1 MGSGETLARN
11 AVEPDFPAPGEKPD
25 EISVTASSDPVIIPD
40 AAALFQGSYERQ
52 HSDLVIEGPDGKILR
67 VLDYYSAAETPDLQ
81 SEQGAMLTSSAIGR
95 LAGPQAPMVQAQAD
109 TSPGTDARP
118 GPEQIGL
125 VITLEGAAFATRV
138 DGQRVTLQI
147 GDPVFQDDL
156 VETADDST
164 LGLSF
169 IDETVFSL
177 SANARM
183 ILDELVYEPGG
194 SDNSMAFNLVQG
206 TFVFITG
213 QVAPTGE
220 MKIETPVA
228 TMGIRGTTP
237 IVMVNGENGNTEFG
251 ILKDPDGKIGE
262 YVLYD
267 KITGA
272 TIRSIV
278 EEGSIVLMDSVGG
291 DPTEI
296 SVDAARLAER
306 AVAQDNAY
314 FLYSA
319 ARNQNNLQQQDTG
332 PGDNPNGN
340 GPPGG
345 DGTPGSSGL
354 DGFNVNPQG
363 PLPRGRPDTPND
375 DTNSPQGPPD
385 FFDPI
390 GFEPDFDTNIPPI
403 AEDLVFH
410 LSEDFPIAAGNLSA
424 IDLDGDDIIA
434 YEIVE
439 QPDFGFVFS
448 NGDGAFVFVSDP
460 IFDLLG
466 QGEVL
471 PISFTYRAVDDLDAV
486 SNAGTVTILIH
497 GANDAPEAD
506 PIVIATTDE
515 DGGPF
520 PFDLLSTAFDPD
532 GNDDLDVENLTAT
545 STDPERDVSFV
556 IDNESGRLTFDP
568 RQFNDLADG
577 ESETVYFDYDIVDSF
592 GAGITN
598 TAEITITGKNDA
610 PIANDDGQF
619 SVGPGVTFNL
629 AFATLLANDYDPE
642 GNTFDI
648 TDVFGAENGAVAFGG
663 GSTID
668 FTADYMAGNGDP
680 AGFYYK
686 VTDSLGASS
695 IGHVDLVID
704 SMIT

>member
-1 MGSGETLARN
+1 LARN
-11 AVEPDFPAPGEKPD
+11 TVEPGLSSTGDYPD
-25 EISVTASSDPVIIPD
+25 EIVVTASSDPVVIPD
-40 AAALFQGSYERQ
+40 AAALFQGTYEQ
-52 HSDLVIEGPDGKILR
+52 QGSDLVIEGPDGTILR
-67 VLDYYSAAETPDLQ
+67 VLDYYATEKVPDLH
-81 SEQGAMLTSSAIGR
+81 SEQGAVLKSNAVDR
-95 LAGPQAPMVQAQAD
+95 LVGAENPVVFAQAGA
-109 TSPGTDARP
+109 SPGTGIQT
-118 GPEQIGL
+118 GPEQIGR
-125 VITLEGAAFATRV
+125 VVTLEGTAFATRAN
-138 DGQRVTLQI
+138 GQRVTLEI

-156 VETADDST
+156 VETSADSK
-164 LGLSF
+164 LGLAF

-237 IVMVNGENGNTEFG
+237 IVMINGENGNTEFG

-262 YVLYD
+262 YILYD

-278 EEGSIVLMDSVGG
+278 DEGSIVRLDSVGG
-291 DPTEI
+291 DPTEVV
-296 SVDAARLAER
+296 VDAARLAER
-306 AVAQDNAY
+306 AEAQDNAY
-314 FLYSA
+314 FLYNA
-319 ARNQNNLQQQDTG
+319 ARNQNTLQQPDTG
-332 PGDNPNGN
+332 PGDSPNGN
-340 GPPGG
+340 GPPGIDNG
-345 DGTPGSSGL
+345 PGSSGL
-354 DGFNVNPQG
+354 DGFNINP
-363 PLPRGRPDTPND
+363 PTPPTRGQPNEPPDNTND
-375 DTNSPQGPPD
+375 PQSFPD

-390 GFEPDFDTNIPPI
+390 GFDPIIDTNIPPI

-410 LSEDFPIAAGNLSA
+410 LSEDVPIAEGDLSVV
-424 IDLDGDDIIA
+424 DLDGDDIIA
-434 YEIVE
+434 YEIVD

-448 NGDGAFVFVSDP
+448 NGDGSFTFISDP

-471 PISFTYRAVDDLDAV
+471 PISFSYRAVDELGAV

-497 GANDAPEAD
+497 GENDAPEAD
-506 PIVIATTDE
+506 PIVIASTDE

-532 GNDDLDVENLTAT
+532 YTDDLSVENLTAT
-545 STDPERDVSFV
+545 STDPGREISFV
-556 IDNESGRLTFDP
+556 IDNESGVLTFDP

-577 ESETVYFDYDIVDSF
+577 ESETVFFDYDIVDSF
-592 GAGITN
+592 GASTTN
-598 TAEITITGKNDA
+598 YAEITITGKNDA
-610 PIANDDGQF
+610 PVTGDDGPF
-619 SVGPGVTFNL
+619 AVGPGVTFNV
-629 AFATLLANDYDPE
+629 AFATLLANDFDPE
-642 GNTFDI
+642 GDTFDI
-648 TDVFGAENGAVAFGG
+648 TDVFGADNGAVAMGP

-668 FTADYMAGNGDP
+668 FTADYMASNGES
-680 AGFYYK
+680 AGFFYE

-695 IGHVDLVID
+695 VGYVDLVID